1 MQPIRYLGH
10 HQIDRK
16 KWDNCILQAANSL
29 PYAFSWYLD
38 IVSPEWE
45 ALVAGNY
52 EAVMPLTRKTKYTI
66 AYLYKP
72 LWAQQLGVFSGQM
85 PNAETV
91 NHFLQAIP
99 SRFRL
104 VQYTLNEANGT
115 QITVLPHTERVNH
128 LLPLN
133 QPYRQLYS
141 AFNQNTRRN
150 LKKALQQPY
159 TLHNNIAPPEI
170 IDLYRNTAGKKLPQ
184 IQPQH
189 YLQMERIIY
198 QSLHRHAGLLYGVY
212 NQANQLHAAAF
223 FLHTGGR
230 IINLFPATSDEGR
243 TGGAMF
249 LLLNHVIQQFAGTSA
264 LLDFE
269 GSVSPSVSQ
278 FYRGFGA
285 VPVTYCQVQRN
296 TLPLP
301 FKWLKK

>member
-1 MQPIRYLGH
+1 MQPIRYLH
-10 HQIDRK
+10 NRQIDLE
-16 KWDNCILQAANSL
+16 KWDNCIVNAANCL

-52 EAVMPLTRKTKYTI
+52 EAVMPLTRKTKYAI
-66 AYLYKP
+66 AYLHKP
-72 LWAQQLGVFSGQM
+72 LWAQQLGVFSGGL
-85 PNAETV
+85 PTAATV
-91 NHFLQAIP
+91 NNFLHAIP
-99 SRFRL
+99 DCFRL

-115 QITVLPHTERVNH
+115 QITALPYIARVNH

-133 QPYRQLYS
+133 QPYSLLYR
-141 AFNQNTRRN
+141 AFNQNTRRS
-150 LKKALQQPY
+150 LKKAFQQPY
-159 TLHNNIAPPEI
+159 TLHTQIAPAEI
-170 IDLYRNTAGKKLPQ
+170 IALYRSTAGKKLPQ

-189 YLQMERIIY
+189 YLQIERIMY
-198 QSLHRHAGLLYGVY
+198 QSMHHGAGVLYGIY

-223 FLHTGGR
+223 FLHAGSR

-249 LLLNHVIQQFAGTSA
+249 LLLNHVIQQHAGTHT

-269 GSVSPSVSQ
+269 GSTSPSVSQ

-285 VPVTYCQVQRN
+285 MPVAYCQVQRN